1 MILFIIYL
9 RREEMQR
16 AKRADHPM
24 PAAALLAVLL
34 TASIFLYGCSA
45 IIIPNPQDIVKHP
58 LGTESIK
65 VGMTKEQVESIWGK
79 PSQVKQVED
88 KAKWQG
94 SREVWIY
101 RAQYGSVPF
110 DAGYLSTTKKLYFDG
125 NNLTDIG
132 E

>member
-1 MILFIIYL
+1 M
-9 RREEMQR
+9 RRTGGL
-16 AKRADHPM
+16 KYSGYIFT
-24 PAAALLAVLL
+24 AAL
-34 TASIFLYGCSA
+34 TASLLFSGCSA
-45 IIIPNPQDIVKHP
+45 IVLPNPEDVVKHP

-79 PSQVKQVED
+79 PNQVKTVED

-94 SREVWIY
+94 TREVWRY
-101 RAQYGSVPF
+101 RAQYGSIPV
-110 DAGYLSTTKKLYFDG
+110 DAGYLSSTKKLYFDG

>member
-1 MILFIIYL
+1 MQKVKRLDRSAAGVALLTILLTSSILFC
-9 RREEMQR
+9 
-16 AKRADHPM
+16 
-24 PAAALLAVLL
+24 
-34 TASIFLYGCSA
+34 GCSA
-45 IIIPNPQDIVKHP
+45 IIIPNPADVVKHP

-79 PSQVKQVED
+79 PSQIKQVED

-94 SREVWIY
+94 TREVWIY
-101 RAQYGSVPF
+101 RAQYSSIPV

>member
-1 MILFIIYL
+1 MQKRRKINNSGTALTALAMILVS
-9 RREEMQR
+9 
-16 AKRADHPM
+16 
-24 PAAALLAVLL
+24 ALL
-34 TASIFLYGCSA
+34 FGGCSA
-45 IIIPNPQDIVKHP
+45 IIIPNPGDVVKHP

-79 PSQVKQVED
+79 PSQVKAVED

-94 SREVWIY
+94 TREVWIY
-101 RAQYGSVPF
+101 HAQYGAIPV
-110 DAGYLSTTKKLYFDG
+110 DAGYLSSTKKLYFDG

>member
-1 MILFIIYL
+1 MQKAKIVNRLAANVTLLIIILVSSVF
-9 RREEMQR
+9 
-16 AKRADHPM
+16 
-24 PAAALLAVLL
+24 
-34 TASIFLYGCSA
+34 FYGCSA
-45 IIIPNPQDIVKHP
+45 IIIPNPGDVVKHP

-79 PSQVKQVED
+79 PSQIKLVED

-94 SREVWIY
+94 TREVWIY
-101 RAQYGSVPF
+101 HSQYGSIPV
-110 DAGYLSTTKKLYFDG
+110 DAGYLSSTKKLYFDG

>member
-1 MILFIIYL
+1 MQKISTRKWFGLAGTMAVIILAAAILF
-9 RREEMQR
+9 
-16 AKRADHPM
+16 
-24 PAAALLAVLL
+24 
-34 TASIFLYGCSA
+34 GCSA
-45 IIIPNPQDIVKHP
+45 IIIPKPEEVVKHP

-65 VGMTKEQVESIWGK
+65 VGMTKDQVESLWGK
-79 PSQVKQVED
+79 PSQVKMVED
-88 KAKWQG
+88 KQKWQG

-101 RAQYGSVPF
+101 RAQYGSIPV